1 MEGFDEVTK
10 RFPKAAN
17 DTLRLYGKTYGLPNT
32 MTFLMMFYRMDILAD
47 LNVEVPRTWDDL
59 KNIIPV
65 LQTNNMTIGF
75 PSKIAGTKLF
85 LYQMGGEMYA
95 DDGKRINLS
104 SNVALSAFTELTDLF
119 QSYRFPLTYEP
130 ANRFRTGEMPILIAD
145 YITLYNQLTVFAP
158 EIDGLWEFISL
169 PGFVDENGEI
179 NNCSVVTTEGVCLMK
194 GAEDN
199 PEDCWK
205 FLEWF
210 TRGNV
215 QANYSNELVAVVGQS
230 SKNATANTE
239 ALSELPWSSREYDN
253 LMEQFEKT
261 VGITEYPGGY
271 IITRYV
277 DFAFM
282 DVYNDGA
289 NATEAMLDYVT
300 EINKEITRKRKEF
313 GFDYLEISYSNS
325 ADYIESE

>member
-1 MEGFDEVTK
+1 
-10 RFPKAAN
+10 
-17 DTLRLYGKTYGLPNT
+17 
-32 MTFLMMFYRMDILAD
+32 MMFYRMDILAD
-47 LNVEVPRTWDDL
+47 LGIEVPRTWDDL
-59 KNIIPV
+59 KRIIPV

-75 PSKIAGTKLF
+75 PSKTAGTKLF

-119 QSYRFPLTYEP
+119 QSYRFPLTYDA

-145 YITLYNQLTVFAP
+145 YISLYNQLTVFAP
-158 EIDGLWEFISL
+158 EIAGLWEFISL
-169 PGFVDENGEI
+169 PGFEDENDTVDGI
-179 NNCSVVTTEGVCLMK
+179 NNCSVVTVEGVCLMK

-199 PEDCWK
+199 PEESWK

-210 TRGNV
+210 TRGDV
-215 QANYSNELVAVVGQS
+215 QSSYSNELVAVVGQS
-230 SKNATANTE
+230 SKNATANIE
-239 ALSELPWSSREYDN
+239 ALKDLPWSSREYNN
-253 LMEQFEKT
+253 LMEQFNET

-282 DVYNDGA
+282 DVYNNGA

-313 GFDYLEISYSNS
+313 GFDYIEITYSNS
-325 ADYIESE
+325 SDFIESED